1 MADASRCVS
10 EKSSEELEAQALDS
24 RSGMSVQP
32 TGEAVWQL
40 TTAGKLTV
48 FGTGRR
54 AEVEAELEPVGAGVV
69 RFPERF

>member
-1 MADASRCVS
+1 
-10 EKSSEELEAQALDS
+10 
-24 RSGMSVQP
+24 MSVQP